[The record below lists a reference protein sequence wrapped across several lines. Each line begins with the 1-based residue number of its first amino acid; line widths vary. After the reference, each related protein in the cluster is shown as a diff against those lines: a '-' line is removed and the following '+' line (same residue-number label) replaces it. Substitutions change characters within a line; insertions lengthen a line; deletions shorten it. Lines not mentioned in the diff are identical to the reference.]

1 MCLFHSDKFLIYYYK
16 IDQDK
21 PLLYFVTTLI
31 TVIVILTEVTNLGM
45 VPGRVTCHSIYDTV
59 LVGSS

>member
-45 VPGRVTCHSIYDTV
+45 VPGR
-59 LVGSS
+59 G